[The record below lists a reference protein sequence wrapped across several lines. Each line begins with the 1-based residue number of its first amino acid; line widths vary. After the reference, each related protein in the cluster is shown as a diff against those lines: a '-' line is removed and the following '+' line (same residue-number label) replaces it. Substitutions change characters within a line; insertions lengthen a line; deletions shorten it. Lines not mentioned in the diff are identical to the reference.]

1 MKREGLLVL
10 FRDMPRGAPTRRQG
24 KGAGLIAAALSLAAL
39 LLVALLLTP
48 AGATGP
54 VILPDDI
61 CLMALPQRYDPASA
75 QAMLAARTLPAD
87 ARCPVCGMYPA
98 RAPQWAAQLI
108 FSNGDAHFFD
118 SPLSLYLYL
127 NAVTR
132 YSPGRSASEIAA
144 TYVTDTE
151 TGQWTPAGQAFYVHG
166 STALGPMRNGN
177 LPAFTNKR
185 AAEHF
190 AQQGGGKVR
199 VAADIS
205 PDLLGAL
212 ETRAPRPHALPHA
225 EPHQEN
231 GLQRSPEWVTR
242 LNFKLWFSQQKSL

>member
-1 MKREGLLVL
+1 MSGESTSRQ
-10 FRDMPRGAPTRRQG
+10 RTR
-24 KGAGLIAAALSLAAL
+24 AFVIAAALSVAAL
-39 LLVALLLTP
+39 VLVALLLTRP
-48 AGATGP
+48 SVTKIGAVP
-54 VILPDDI
+54 NDI
-61 CLMALPQRYDPASA
+61 CVMAPPQAYDPASA
-75 QAMLAARTLPAD
+75 QAMLAARAIPKD

-98 RAPQWAAQLI
+98 RTPQWAAQLI

-177 LPAFTNKR
+177 LPAFANER
-185 AAEHF
+185 AAEQF
-190 AQQGGGKVR
+190 AQQRGGTVR
-199 VAADIS
+199 VAGDIT
-205 PDLLGAL
+205 PALLNAL
-212 ETRAPRPHALPHA
+212 DTRPTHSHSM
-225 EPHQEN
+225 Q
-231 GLQRSPEWVTR
+231 
-242 LNFKLWFSQQKSL
+242 

>member
-1 MKREGLLVL
+1 MTRKGRL
-10 FRDMPRGAPTRRQG
+10 FRCRSDLSNALTSRQG
-24 KGAGLIAAALSLAAL
+24 GIARLVAAALSLAAL
-39 LLVALLLTP
+39 VLVVLLLTRP
-48 AGATGP
+48 SPTKIGTVP
-54 VILPDDI
+54 NDI
-61 CLMALPQRYDPASA
+61 CVMAMPQRYDPASG
-75 QAMLAARTLPAD
+75 QAMLAARAIPKD

-151 TGQWTPAGQAFYVHG
+151 TGLWTPAGQAFYVHG

-177 LPAFTNKR
+177 LPAFANKR
-185 AAEHF
+185 AAEQF
-190 AQQGGGKVR
+190 AQQRGGTVR
-199 VAADIS
+199 LAGDIS
-205 PDLLGAL
+205 PALLNAL
-212 ETRAPRPHALPHA
+212 DSRQTHMHSMP
-225 EPHQEN
+225 
-231 GLQRSPEWVTR
+231 
-242 LNFKLWFSQQKSL
+242 

>member
-1 MKREGLLVL
+1 M
-10 FRDMPRGAPTRRQG
+10 
-24 KGAGLIAAALSLAAL
+24 AALV
-39 LLVALLLTP
+39 LVALLLTRP
-48 AGATGP
+48 SVTKIGAVP
-54 VILPDDI
+54 NDI
-61 CLMALPQRYDPASA
+61 CVMAPPQAYDPASA
-75 QAMLAARTLPAD
+75 QAMLAARAIPKD

-98 RAPQWAAQLI
+98 RTPQWAAQLI

-177 LPAFTNKR
+177 LPAFANER
-185 AAEHF
+185 AAEQF
-190 AQQGGGKVR
+190 AQQRGGTVR
-199 VAADIS
+199 VAGDIT
-205 PDLLGAL
+205 PALLNAL
-212 ETRAPRPHALPHA
+212 DTRPTHSHSM
-225 EPHQEN
+225 Q
-231 GLQRSPEWVTR
+231 
-242 LNFKLWFSQQKSL
+242 

>member
-1 MKREGLLVL
+1 MTRKGVL
-10 FRDMPRGAPTRRQG
+10 FQCRSFLSGALTSRQRTR
-24 KGAGLIAAALSLAAL
+24 ASVIAAALSLAAL
-39 LLVALLLTP
+39 VVVVLLTRP
-48 AGATGP
+48 SPTKIGAVP
-54 VILPDDI
+54 NDI
-61 CLMALPQRYDPASA
+61 CVMAQPQAYDPASA
-75 QAMLAARTLPAD
+75 QAMLAARAIPKD

-132 YSPGRSASEIAA
+132 YSSGRSASEIAA

-177 LPAFTNKR
+177 LPAFANKR
-185 AAEHF
+185 AAEQF
-190 AQQGGGKVR
+190 AQQRGGKVR
-199 VAADIS
+199 VAGGITPA
-205 PDLLGAL
+205 LLNAL
-212 ETRAPRPHALPHA
+212 DTRPTHTHSM
-225 EPHQEN
+225 Q
-231 GLQRSPEWVTR
+231 
-242 LNFKLWFSQQKSL
+242 